1 MNFRC
6 EIFDGN
12 NGGGVMYARGGGG
25 GEGDVF
31 LESNTEGII
40 EEEVDGQY
48 CNLLEHTRCP
58 PTVIIS
64 SFIVFVVVVVLFIL
78 YFVYCHV

>member
-1 MNFRC
+1 
-6 EIFDGN
+6 
-12 NGGGVMYARGGGG
+12 MYARGGGG

-78 YFVYCHV
+78 LKIVLENCVDWIRSLFIVNYKR